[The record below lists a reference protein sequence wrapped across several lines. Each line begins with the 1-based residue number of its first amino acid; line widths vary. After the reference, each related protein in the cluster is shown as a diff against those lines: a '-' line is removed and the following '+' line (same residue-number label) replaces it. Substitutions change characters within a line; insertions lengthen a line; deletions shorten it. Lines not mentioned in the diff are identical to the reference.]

1 MKLPFGRPVAYGLL
15 ALVLV
20 SVVGVIGSRYWPD
33 LRWIASPEDVDTRPL
48 PRLAPKTTIITK
60 KSAPTIITREVVV
73 YKPAPKQAAE
83 LEKRYDLRLAEVGHV
98 LTEVDTGK
106 LAHGGTALVT
116 MNEKG
121 EAEVTIAPKR
131 APFFELGGP
140 FEVGGGLAY
149 SSGQGQGFTLHAGK
163 DLGRIWKLTG
173 KVSADLDIYS
183 GQTYGRA
190 AVLAVVRF

>member
-15 ALVLV
+15 AIVLLV
-20 SVVGVIGSRYWPD
+20 VVGVVAQRYWPE
-33 LRWIASPEDVDTRPL
+33 LRWIASPQDVDVRPL

-60 KSAPTIITREVVV
+60 HSEPIVVTRQVVV
-73 YKPAPKQAAE
+73 YKPAPKQAAQ
-83 LEKRYDLRLAEVGHV
+83 LEKKYDLKLA
-98 LTEVDTGK
+98 EVDTGK
-106 LAHGGTALVT
+106 LQYGGEALVT

-121 EAEVTIAPKR
+121 EAEVKIAPKR

-149 SSGQGQGFTLHAGK
+149 SSGHGQGFTVHAGK
-163 DLGRIWKLTG
+163 DLGRVWKLTG
-173 KVSADLDIYS
+173 KISADLDLYA

-190 AVLAVVRF
+190 TVLAVVRF